1 MSFKQSA
8 NWTHTHK
15 HRHTWTYTHR
25 HGHTQPQ
32 NTDTQRYTH
41 THMDIHTQDERIVS
55 PRQNHK
61 SITFLKP
68 SKGPE
73 PFEAKVNI
81 TA

>member
-1 MSFKQSA
+1 MIQECCRLELQAVSKLGTHTRT
-8 NWTHTHK
+8 WTHT
-15 HRHTWTYTHR
+15 
-25 HGHTQPQ
+25 
-32 NTDTQRYTH
+32 DTQTQAHMDTH
-41 THMDIHTQDERIVS
+41 TDAHTQDERTVS

-68 SKGPE
+68 SEGPE